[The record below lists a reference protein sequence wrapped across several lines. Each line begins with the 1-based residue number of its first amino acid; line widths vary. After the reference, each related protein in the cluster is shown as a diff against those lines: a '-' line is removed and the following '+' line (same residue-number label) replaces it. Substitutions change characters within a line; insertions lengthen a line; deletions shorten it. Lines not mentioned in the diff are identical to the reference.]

1 MKLVVLS
8 LLISPKAL
16 AFNAPCQ
23 TLFSSKLNAVS
34 TGKGFPEEE
43 WSGYALHKR
52 SDTVPIPSES
62 ASRRFAMDDVMID
75 PNYSLAAAVAALG
88 PLIMWYHP
96 CKLVSIAHQFC
107 CMLAYVSQMQL
118 S

>member
-1 MKLVVLS
+1 MKLVVL
-8 LLISPKAL
+8 LLMSSKAL
-16 AFNAPCQ
+16 SFNLPLQ
-23 TLFSSKLNAVS
+23 TSFSSKLKAVS

-43 WSGYALHKR
+43 WAGYALHKR

-75 PNYSLAAAVAALG
+75 PNYSLAAAVCALG

-96 CKLVSIAHQFC
+96 CKFLSTANRFC
-107 CMLAYVSQMQL
+107 CIPARISLM
-118 S
+118 